1 MNIKGNWERERERER
16 EKLNGETENCNV
28 TSLKRIPVFFNKYI
42 VGSNNFGNVS
52 IINNL
57 SKNLWSQEYVSTI
70 CYVQFV
76 YAIIPLLI
84 DMELH
89 LEFY

>member
-1 MNIKGNWERERERER
+1 MNIKGNWEKERERERER

-28 TSLKRIPVFFNKYI
+28 TSLKRIPSFDKYS
-42 VGSNNFGNVS
+42 VGSNNFGTVS

-76 YAIIPLLI
+76 HVPLLI

-89 LEFY
+89 LEFC